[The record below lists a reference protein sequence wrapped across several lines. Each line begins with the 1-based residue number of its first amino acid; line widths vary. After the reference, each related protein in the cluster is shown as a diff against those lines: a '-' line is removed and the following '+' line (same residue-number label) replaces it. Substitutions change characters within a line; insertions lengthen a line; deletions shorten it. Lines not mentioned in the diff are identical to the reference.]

1 MSKEMISSNDLPCLL
16 QSIEHH
22 LFDDSELSNIF
33 PTMNLWDVPD
43 SSLTTLFFMD
53 NTSDQTLPMDC
64 YQPDHSVDTREE
76 ITKENEKEVSAR
88 GHAEHIR
95 YRYRGIRRRPWG
107 KFAAEIRSPAKKG
120 KRVWL
125 GTYETP
131 EDAALAYDRAAFKIH
146 GSAAKLNFPHLI
158 GSNLPDPVKV
168 APRQRSSSGA
178 SLTSSSSSSSLLSSS
193 SSNNGSFKKREKNA
207 AKAMKTCLLV
217 PSLMIR
223 SNNTTNMAFSSTS
236 SLCTSCLHKF

>member
-1 MSKEMISSNDLPCLL
+1 MNREMISTNDLPCLL

-22 LFDDSELSNIF
+22 LFDDSELSDIF

-43 SSLTTLFFMD
+43 TSLTTLFFMD

-64 YQPDHSVDTREE
+64 YQPDHVDAREE
-76 ITKENEKEVSAR
+76 TKEKEKEVSAR
-88 GHAEHIR
+88 AHPDHIR
-95 YRYRGIRRRPWG
+95 FRYRGIRRRPWG

-168 APRQRSSSGA
+168 APRQRTSSVP
-178 SLTSSSSSSSLLSSS
+178 SLTSSSSSLSLLSSS

-207 AKAMKTCLLV
+207 AKAIK
-217 PSLMIR
+217 S
-223 SNNTTNMAFSSTS
+223 A
-236 SLCTSCLHKF
+236 